1 MAALRL
7 MLLLALVS
15 LWPVWSRAADPPAC
29 VAEVAGTVACI
40 GERLC
45 RCRFER
51 GGSMVD
57 REGGHRWDCG
67 PLRPTC
73 HRPPAG
79 GSGATQPFDEPNVLL
94 PLRDMPLLPRARQP
108 LAPRPSVPADPTG

>member
-7 MLLLALVS
+7 LLLFVFAS
-15 LWPVWSRAADPPAC
+15 LWPASSRAADPPAC
-29 VAEVAGTVACI
+29 AAEVVGTLACI

-57 REGGHRWDCG
+57 LAPGYRWDCG

-79 GSGATQPFDEPNVLL
+79 SSRTTQPVDELNVLL
-94 PLRDMPLLPRARQP
+94 PLRDTPLRPLPRRPVAP
-108 LAPRPSVPADPTG
+108 LPSLPPDPTG